1 MDLSSLLR
9 YNGMT
14 LEIVIWSLF
23 IGIVIGI
30 LVTLYIK
37 YVPGRFVRRLLEL
50 DAFSPESAKTLKE
63 AGCDRSL
70 FLLGSLRAKGSLRR
84 VVSCCGPA
92 EGESG
97 KTRKL
102 GQLKNAGWYI
112 SSEMRARAESLYG
125 SKGNLLLISL
135 LAVLGFFIAALL
147 SFTVI
152 PDLVTMASNAFGSF
166 GA

>member
-14 LEIVIWSLF
+14 LEIVVWSMF
-23 IGIVIGI
+23 IGIVLGI
-30 LVTLYIK
+30 FATLYIK
-37 YVPGRFVRRLLEL
+37 YVPGPFVRRLLEL

-63 AGCDRSL
+63 AGCDRNP
-70 FLLGSLRAKGSLRR
+70 FLLGSLRAHSSLRR
-84 VVSCCGPA
+84 VISCRQAGA
-92 EGESG
+92 GESG
-97 KTRKL
+97 KSEKL
-102 GQLKNAGWYI
+102 SQLKNESWYI

-125 SKGNLLLISL
+125 SKGNLLLIAL

-152 PDLVTMASNAFGSF
+152 PDLITMASNAFGSF